1 MKHLKKWLYAL
12 ALILVLSMTGFAPSA
27 EDIQLKGSRDDV
39 DYRSITPVRAYLD
52 GMDVYVSFLDSPE
65 KVTVIITDA
74 EGLLVEEV
82 VAFSPQTIQVP
93 IGKEAGSYNIEI
105 IYGDVCLY
113 GVFEFGE

>member
-1 MKHLKKWLYAL
+1 
-12 ALILVLSMTGFAPSA
+12 MTGFAPSA

-52 GMDVYVSFLDSPE
+52 GTDVYVSFLDNPE

-93 IGKEAGSYNIEI
+93 ISKESGSYKIEI
-105 IYGDVCLY
+105 IYGDVCLF
-113 GVFEFGE
+113 GVFGYSE